1 MTKDEIKRVL
11 DDMGVEYGKDAKL
24 AELETLYASHATES
38 QTRMP
43 TRPKRQPRTALR
55 KPGTV
60 PTMASS
66 PRRSVTTEPSY
77 RRRTA

>member
-1 MTKDEIKRVL
+1 MTKDEIKRIL
-11 DDMGVEYGKDAKL
+11 DEMGVEYGKDAKL
-24 AELETLYASHATES
+24 AELETLYAS
-38 QTRMP
+38 P
-43 TRPKRQPRTALR
+43 TRPKRQPRTTLR